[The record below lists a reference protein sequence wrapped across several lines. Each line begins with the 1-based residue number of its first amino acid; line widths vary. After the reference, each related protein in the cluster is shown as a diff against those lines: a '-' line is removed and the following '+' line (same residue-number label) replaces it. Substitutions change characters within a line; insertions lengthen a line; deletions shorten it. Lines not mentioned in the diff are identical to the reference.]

1 MTLSPSYTV
10 TIGGVSLDPS
20 RPDQHEG
27 LNIQL
32 GIQVPANS
40 FQVVLRPT
48 SATSGIKVSDPVAV
62 SLGYDSKLT
71 RVFAGAVDAIEIGT
85 FSLRIHCLSEMVKLM
100 NLKTNQTY
108 LAQNAGQ
115 ITRDLCSKAQVS
127 AGDIQDGVSL
137 PSFFVSHDVPAYE
150 YAKELAERSDFDLY
164 ISPDG
169 KLNSKAF
176 KPSTTHT
183 LEYGQDV
190 LGVEAL
196 QAKPPEAVKV
206 FGESPSSSRGSS
218 TAHWLSKDNVEGSAG
233 SGQQLVFSDPAVKD
247 KSTAN
252 SVAKSRL
259 SRASETFHVRVRT
272 LGNPTI
278 KLGDG
283 VSMKG
288 FVNPSLRGNF
298 KVFAVDHSL
307 SKEMGFVTKVD
318 CSRSV

>member
-1 MTLSPSYTV
+1 VTLTPDYKI
-10 TIGGVSLDPS
+10 TIGSVSLDPS
-20 RPDQHEG
+20 STDEHEG

-40 FQVVLRPT
+40 FQIVLRPT
-48 SATSGIKVSDPVAV
+48 SATSGIKVGDPVAV

-71 RVFAGAVDAIEIGT
+71 KVFAGAVNAIELGT
-85 FSLRIHCLSEMVKLM
+85 SRLVVHCLSEMFKLL

-108 LAQNAGQ
+108 LSQNAGQ
-115 ITRDLCSKAQVS
+115 ITKDLCSKAQVS
-127 AGDIQDGVSL
+127 TGDIQDGVSL

-150 YAKELAERSDFDLY
+150 YVKELAERSDFDVY
-164 ISPDG
+164 MSPDS

-176 KPSTTHT
+176 NPSVTHT
-183 LEYGQDV
+183 LEYGLDV
-190 LGVEAL
+190 LRVEAS
-196 QAKPPEAVKV
+196 QVRPPEAVKV
-206 FGESPSSSRGSS
+206 FGESPSSMKGSS
-218 TAHWLSKDNVEGSAG
+218 TSHWLSKDNIEGSAG

-259 SRASETFHVRVRT
+259 SRASETFHVRVTT

-283 VSMKG
+283 VSLKR
-288 FVNPSLRGNF
+288 FVNTSLKGNF

-307 SKEMGFVTKVD
+307 RNETGFLTKVD